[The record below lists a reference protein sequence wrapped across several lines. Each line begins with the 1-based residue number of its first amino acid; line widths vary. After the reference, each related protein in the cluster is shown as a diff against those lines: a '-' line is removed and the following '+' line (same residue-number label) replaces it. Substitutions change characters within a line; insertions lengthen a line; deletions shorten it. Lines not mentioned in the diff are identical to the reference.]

1 MGIIDKVKKAL
12 FTEAETE
19 KPAEVPTL
27 ESIRTR
33 LFEANRNLEMRN
45 REAAAA
51 EARAQAALQKTFQA
65 GMSTLERQ
73 KLIAESQKAK
83 KEAAF
88 HLRCAGQFIALTETL
103 ENAETLLELSDT
115 IKRSGL
121 MEEGALNLQELM
133 KELENAD
140 AFLEPLMGTCQEIRS
155 SIEASMGQFDGLV
168 SQGVSEETKELEALY
183 RQFEMETDP
192 EKKEAIRQKIETKM
206 SLQAV

>member
-45 REAAAA
+45 RDAAAA
-51 EARAQAALQKTFQA
+51 EVRAQAALQKTFQP
-65 GMSTLERQ
+65 GMSPLERQ

-103 ENAETLLELSDT
+103 ENAETLLELSET
-115 IKRSGL
+115 IQKSGL
-121 MEEGALNLQELM
+121 LGEGALNIQELV

-155 SIEASMGQFDGLV
+155 SIEASMGQFDGLLSMGATEDV
-168 SQGVSEETKELEALY
+168 KALEELY
-183 RQFEMETDP
+183 RKYEAETDP
-192 EKKEAIRQKIETKM
+192 AKKEAIHQEIVTVV
-206 SLQAV
+206 SLQTV

>member
-65 GMSTLERQ
+65 GMSMLERQ

>member
-206 SLQAV
+206 NLQAV